1 MSAQQTKPLQNITH
15 KYAFNIFL
23 VVFLQ
28 APFPLRVTRVVT
40 AVLPSSLVARRVSVE
55 DPPPELNNPL
65 PEQIQPEMQHRLPVH
80 SKKNFNRPPRRLL
93 LENPDEIRPSAE
105 LHQDQPVLKSNRQQ
119 KDQGL
124 IRSSKESWPEARS
137 AEPTETSRNH
147 ARHQAA
153 VANGSVSLDVMVR
166 KK

>member
-1 MSAQQTKPLQNITH
+1 MCP
-15 KYAFNIFL
+15 
-23 VVFLQ
+23 Q

-65 PEQIQPEMQHRLPVH
+65 PEQIQSETQQRLALQ
-80 SKKNFNRPPRRLL
+80 SKRMFNKLPRRLL
-93 LENPDEIRPSAE
+93 LDNPDQIRSSAE
-105 LHQDQPVLKSNRQQ
+105 MHRDQPVLKTNRQQ
-119 KDQGL
+119 KDQGV
-124 IRSSKESWPEARS
+124 IRSSKESWLEASR
-137 AEPTETSRNH
+137 AELTETSRNQ

-166 KK
+166 KKPRTDMIKIQPIQKDDIIL